1 MKERDR
7 FVESNIFEGIV
18 SFRSVISSIINK
30 KSDRKITKVY
40 YDIEKVKKKTKEFS
54 FIKAKSYELGYE
66 LETVEKSVIDELT
79 LGNSHGGLAFVCTD
93 RTYPALS
100 EDVIEENGFYACID
114 GIEDPYNFGYALRSL
129 SASGVDGIIL
139 SKRNW
144 LGASGVV
151 CRASAGASEELPIFI
166 CDDESYVDTFKS
178 NGYKIVCADMDNS
191 IPMYDAD
198 LKNPL
203 LLIVGGEKRGIS
215 KSVLT
220 KADTVVSIEY
230 GRDFPAALSA
240 ASAATILAFE
250 IYRQNR

>member
-40 YDIEKVKKKTKEFS
+40 YDAEKVKKKTKEFS

-191 IPMYDAD
+191 IPMYDAN
-198 LKNPL
+198 LKKPL

>member
-40 YDIEKVKKKTKEFS
+40 YDAEKVKKKTKEFS

-129 SASGVDGIIL
+129 SASGVNGIIL

-198 LKNPL
+198 LKKPL

-230 GRDFPAALSA
+230 GRDFPSALSA